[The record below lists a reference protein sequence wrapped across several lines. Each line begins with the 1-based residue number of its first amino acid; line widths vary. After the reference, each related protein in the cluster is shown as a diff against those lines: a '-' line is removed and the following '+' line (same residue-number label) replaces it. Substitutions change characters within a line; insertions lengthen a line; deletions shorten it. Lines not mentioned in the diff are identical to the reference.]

1 VSTTNLVIAAD
12 YDFVVPVLSGLAV
25 RAMEPVRPQ
34 LLARID
40 LVHAENLIKSSGSM
54 VAQALLKTSLHPRLA
69 PA

>member
-1 VSTTNLVIAAD
+1 
-12 YDFVVPVLSGLAV
+12 
-25 RAMEPVRPQ
+25 MEPVRPQ

-54 VAQALLKTSLHPRLA
+54 VAQATLKSSLPPRLA